1 MSDKSTKNG
10 SGKKALKITGIVFL
24 VIGVLV
30 CINMF
35 ANTMTNKSNTDFASS
50 FASVENENAI
60 IPQKDSD
67 GNWTFTTDRDLKIL
81 HLTDIHIGGGWLSAK
96 QDKMALNAVASMIT
110 AEKPDLVIV
119 TGDIVYP
126 VPYESAALNNLPP
139 HKVFATLM
147 ETLGVYWIPT
157 FGNHDTEFYSFYT
170 RAEISEYYSNEN
182 FKYCLYK
189 AGDENIDGC
198 GNSVIN
204 VKNSNGIITQSIFAI
219 DSNAYTGT
227 GLIDIIKMDYDN
239 IHENQIAWYKKTV
252 EKNTEYNNN
261 LISSMENKDKLLTKY
276 GKLNTLLFF
285 HIPIAEYRDAWF
297 EYVENDYK
305 DTENVK
311 LIYGTAGEEDRV
323 VYNSNIPDQLFETM
337 QELGGKHGTFCGHD
351 HLNNF
356 SIEYKGIRLTYGF
369 SIDYLAYSGISK
381 LGSQRGCTVIT
392 VKPDGTFD
400 CIAENYYQEK
410 YTSVSENAKEEVTM
424 QVLNENVK

>member
-1 MSDKSTKNG
+1 MSGKSTKNG
-10 SGKKALKITGIVFL
+10 RRKKVLKITCIVFL
-24 VIGVLV
+24 VIGILV

-35 ANTMTNKSNTDFASS
+35 ANTMTNKSSTDFASS
-50 FASVENENAI
+50 FAYVKNENAV

-67 GNWTFTTDRDLKIL
+67 GNWTFTTDRDLKVL

-170 RAEISEYYSNEN
+170 RTEISEYYSNEN
-182 FKYCLYK
+182 LKYCLYK
-189 AGDENIDGC
+189 AGDENIDGY

-204 VKNSNGIITQSIFAI
+204 VKNSDGIITQSIFTI

-261 LISSMENKDKLLTKY
+261 LISSMENKDELLTKY

-285 HIPIAEYRDAWF
+285 HIPIAEYHDAWF
-297 EYVENDYK
+297 EYVENNYK

-337 QELGGKHGTFCGHD
+337 QELGGRHGTFCGHD

-392 VKPDGTFD
+392 VKPDGTFN
-400 CIAENYYQEK
+400 CSAENYYQEK

-424 QVLNENVK
+424 QELGTTDE

>member
-1 MSDKSTKNG
+1 MSGKSTKNG
-10 SGKKALKITGIVFL
+10 RRKKVLKITCIVFL
-24 VIGVLV
+24 VIGILV

-35 ANTMTNKSNTDFASS
+35 ANTMTNKSSTEFASS
-50 FASVENENAI
+50 FASVKNENAV

-67 GNWTFTTDRDLKIL
+67 GNWTFSTDRDLKVL

-170 RAEISEYYSNEN
+170 RTEISEYYSNEN
-182 FKYCLYK
+182 LKYCLYK
-189 AGDENIDGC
+189 AGDENIDGY

-204 VKNSNGIITQSIFAI
+204 VKNSDGIITQSIFTI

-261 LISSMENKDKLLTKY
+261 LISSMENKDELLIKY

-311 LIYGTAGEEDRV
+311 LIYGTAGEEDRI

-337 QELGGKHGTFCGHD
+337 QELGGRHGTFCGHD

-400 CIAENYYQEK
+400 CSAENYYQEK
-410 YTSVSENAKEEVTM
+410 YTSVSENVKEEVTM
-424 QVLNENVK
+424 QELGTTDE

>member
-1 MSDKSTKNG
+1 MSDKSTKKG
-10 SGKKALKITGIVFL
+10 YGKKALKITGIVFL

-35 ANTMTNKSNTDFASS
+35 ANTMTNKSNTDYASS
-50 FASVENENAI
+50 FASVKNENAI

-67 GNWTFTTDRDLKIL
+67 GNWTFTTDRDLKVL

-147 ETLGVYWIPT
+147 ETLGVYWVPT

-170 RAEISEYYSNEN
+170 RAEISEYYSSEN
-182 FKYCLYK
+182 FKYCLYN

-204 VKNSNGIITQSIFAI
+204 VKNSDGIITQSIFAI

-227 GLIDIIKMDYDN
+227 GLIDILKMDYDN

-261 LISSMENKDKLLTKY
+261 LISSMENKDELLTKY

-285 HIPIAEYRDAWF
+285 HIPIAEYGDAWF
-297 EYVENDYK
+297 EYVENGYK

-311 LIYGTAGEEDRV
+311 LIYGTAGEEKRV
-323 VYNSNIPDQLFETM
+323 VYSSDIPDQLFETM

-369 SIDYLAYSGISK
+369 SIDYIAYSGISK
-381 LGSQRGCTVIT
+381 LGSQRGCTIIT

-400 CIAENYYQEK
+400 CIAENYYQDK
-410 YTSVSENAKEEVTM
+410 YTSVSEYAKEEVTM
-424 QVLNENVK
+424 QELGKTE